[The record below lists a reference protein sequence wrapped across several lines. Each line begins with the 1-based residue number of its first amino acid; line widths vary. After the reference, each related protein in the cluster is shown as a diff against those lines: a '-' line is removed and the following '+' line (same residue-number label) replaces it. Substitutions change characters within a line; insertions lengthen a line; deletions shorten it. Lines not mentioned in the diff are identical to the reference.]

1 MRLHGT
7 RGADG
12 ALRAHAARRGDW
24 MRRALAILALPA
36 ALAFAAPAQAATS
49 CTASMTN
56 LSFAATTGAQV
67 DATATLSIT
76 CSTGA
81 LSLLARAR
89 VNMCVSIFSGTD
101 GGGALAPRRM
111 VNSFGDPIQMQF
123 YTDSARSQI
132 WGARGD
138 ATAPN
143 YLPLQFDYEVPLL
156 GGSQTLTATLYGRI
170 PAQTALNAGNYAN
183 RFTAAADTRIEFQF
197 AEALLGTPPMPASC
211 ISGGSTGT
219 PSSFPF
225 TASGSVPNTCTLS
238 PKPVPDLAFGSVPG
252 IIAANLD
259 RTTAIGLTCTGR
271 TAWQLGIG
279 NGLNA
284 SGNVRR
290 MRSAAG
296 LFVPY
301 ELYRDSG
308 RSQRWGTT
316 LGSDT
321 VAGTGTG
328 AAQSQTVYG
337 RVAPQTAT
345 PGSYSDTVV
354 VTVTY

>member
-1 MRLHGT
+1 MSARAAT
-7 RGADG
+7 RP
-12 ALRAHAARRGDW
+12 
-24 MRRALAILALPA
+24 ALALLA
-36 ALAFAAPAQAATS
+36 ALAWSAPAPAATS
-49 CTASMTN
+49 CAASMTN
-56 LSFAATTGAQV
+56 LAFAPTGGAAV
-67 DATATLSIT
+67 DATATLTVT

-89 VNMCVSIFSGTD
+89 VNMCVSIASGSD
-101 GGGALAPRRM
+101 GGGTLAPRRM
-111 VNSFGDPIQMQF
+111 VNGFGDPIQMQL
-123 YTDSARSQI
+123 YTDSARSQV
-132 WGARGD
+132 WGARGN
-138 ATAPN
+138 TTVPN

-156 GGSQTLTATLYGRI
+156 GGSQTLTRTLYGRI
-170 PAQTALNAGNYAN
+170 PAQSGLNAGSYAN

-211 ISGGSTGT
+211 TSGGSTGT
-219 PSSFPF
+219 PSSFAF
-225 TASGSVPNTCTLS
+225 TVTGSVPNTCTLS

-252 IIAANLD
+252 RIAANVD

-284 SGNVRR
+284 SGNLRR
-290 MRSAAG
+290 MRSAG
-296 LFVPY
+296 GQFVPY

-308 RSQRWGTT
+308 RSQRWGATVGT
-316 LGSDT
+316 DT
-321 VAGTGTG
+321 VGGTGTG

-345 PGSYSDTVV
+345 PGSYTDTVV

>member
-1 MRLHGT
+1 MS
-7 RGADG
+7 
-12 ALRAHAARRGDW
+12 AR
-24 MRRALAILALPA
+24 LALLRSLLALLA
-36 ALAFAAPAQAATS
+36 ALALCAPAQAATS

-56 LSFAATTGAQV
+56 LTFAATTGAV
-67 DATATLSIT
+67 TDATATLTVT
-76 CSTGA
+76 CTTGA
-81 LSLLARAR
+81 LSLLAKAR

-101 GGGALAPRRM
+101 GGGTLAPRRM
-111 VNSFGDPIQMQF
+111 INGFSDPLQMQL
-123 YTDSARSQI
+123 YTDGARSQI
-132 WGARGD
+132 WGARGN
-138 ATAPN
+138 ATVPN
-143 YLPLQFDYEVPLL
+143 FLPLQFDYDVPLL

-170 PAQTALNAGNYAN
+170 PAQTALNAGTYTN
-183 RFTAAADTRIEFQF
+183 RFTGAADTKIEFQF

-219 PSSFPF
+219 ASTFPF
-225 TASGSVPNTCTLS
+225 TVSGSVPNTCTLS

-252 IIAANLD
+252 RILSNVD

-284 SGNVRR
+284 SGTIRR
-290 MRSAAG
+290 MIG
-296 LFVPY
+296 PGGQFVPY

-316 LGSDT
+316 LGTDT

-328 AAQSQTVYG
+328 TAQSQTVYG
-337 RVAPQTAT
+337 RVAPQVAT
-345 PGSYSDTVV
+345 PGSYSDPVI
-354 VTVTY
+354 VTVTYGRTDMAYL